1 MSRSPPH
8 EPRLR
13 PALFL
18 DRDGV
23 LNEEVGHL
31 HDPRDLKMIPGAEPL
46 LRACNQGGVAVVAVT
61 NQAGIGRGLYDAE
74 ACARVNRAIAEA
86 LGRSGATVDGWY
98 LCPHRPDEGCA
109 CRKPRPGLLRTAA
122 ADLGIDLP
130 RSVMVGDKVSDL
142 EAAEAAGVGASVLVR
157 TGHGRQEEQ
166 RLVAAGRTG
175 LFRVCHDSL
184 ADAERTIVGLLGLG
198 RPGSGSPGLGRA
210 AGAADGDP
218 VP

>member
-1 MSRSPPH
+1 LSRSPPR
-8 EPRLR
+8 ELRLR

-31 HDPRDLKMIPGAEPL
+31 HDPRDLRIIPGAESL
-46 LRACNQGGVAVVAVT
+46 LRACNRGGVAVVVVT
-61 NQAGIGRGLYDAE
+61 NQAGIGRGLYDTE

-86 LGRSGATVDGWY
+86 LARSGAIVDGWY
-98 LCPHRPDEGCA
+98 LCPHRPDDDCA

-122 ADLGIDLP
+122 ADLGLDLP

-142 EAAEAAGVGASVLVR
+142 EAAQAAGVGVSVLVR
-157 TGHGRQEEQ
+157 TGHGREEEQ
-166 RLVAAGRTG
+166 RLIEAGRTG

-184 ADAERTIVGLLGLG
+184 ADAERAILGLLGLGLLGLG
-198 RPGSGSPGLGRA
+198 RAPA
-210 AGAADGDP
+210 AQGDP